1 MRILYHIVLDI
12 KYKMITGPVQ
22 VIIFVIIPSKYFV
35 LRKNIYTFAIKL
47 INHP

>member
-1 MRILYHIVLDI
+1 MCHNKHILYFSE
-12 KYKMITGPVQ
+12 MITGPVL
-22 VIIFVIIPSKYFV
+22 VIIFIIFPSKYFV